1 MNNKYND
8 EDNNE
13 GWPYKVCHGIVTIIG
28 GCIIL
33 CVFRWIFINAANFA
47 TKIST
52 SPIFVF
58 GLFAIIEGI
67 VELLKGLN
75 LRKGMTDDSVSAE
88 SVFDKDEKLN
98 LADKIISKLVI
109 VVFLLFWFGFLTV
122 ASYYVIK
129 DGDMIFLAFTLPF
142 WCAGIG
148 IAIHYLK

>member
-13 GWPYKVCHGIVTIIG
+13 EWPYKVCRGIVTIIG
-28 GCIIL
+28 GFIIL
-33 CVFRWIFINAANFA
+33 CVFRWIFINAANST

-58 GLFAIIEGI
+58 GLFATIEGI

-88 SVFDKDEKLN
+88 SVFDKDEKLD
-98 LADKIISKLVI
+98 LAEKIAFKLFI
-109 VVFLLFWFGFLTV
+109 VVFLLIFLGFLTV

-129 DGDMIFLAFTLPF
+129 DGEMIFLAFTLPF
-142 WCAGIG
+142 GVAGIG